1 MMRWLIVLLV
11 IGLGA
16 LAVFSVPGTD
26 ETGATGLR
34 LWSGFSPDAQELTAL
49 AAAVLLLGLTLPG
62 LFGGYSGRIGRAIR
76 DVFAWSVIGIALMA
90 GYSYRDELGRIAF
103 RIAGELTPPGTA
115 QNVEQR
121 QTGERAV
128 RIRRRGDGH
137 FVARVS
143 VDGQSVSMLVDTGA
157 SSVVLKQTDAKLLGV
172 DLKRLRYT
180 VPVQTANGLAYAAQA
195 RLTEVQ
201 IGTIAV
207 RNVDALVAQPGVL
220 KESLLGMSFLSR
232 LRSYEFAGEF
242 LTFRN

>member
-1 MMRWLIVLLV
+1 MMRWLIVMLV
-11 IGLGA
+11 VGLGA
-16 LAVFSVPGTD
+16 LAVLSVPGTD

-34 LWSGFSPDAQELTAL
+34 LWAGFSPDAQELTAL
-49 AAAVLLLGLTLPG
+49 AAAVLLLGLTLPAV
-62 LFGGYSGRIGRAIR
+62 FGGYGGRFGRALR
-76 DVFAWSVIGIALMA
+76 DIVAWAVIGIALMA

-137 FVARVS
+137 FVARVT
-143 VDGQSVSMLVDTGA
+143 VEGQSVSMLVDTGA

-172 DLKRLRYT
+172 DIKKLRYT

-207 RNVDALVAQPGVL
+207 RSVDALVAQPGVL